1 MLSDDI
7 VFLTSLPLP
16 MHFGSDYRDC
26 CGNQWTEFLGHNH
39 MLILSCRTQVLLI
52 LVLPDLLF
60 IITIT
65 RIIVLKGNDN
75 TCDE

>member
-1 MLSDDI
+1 
-7 VFLTSLPLP
+7 
-16 MHFGSDYRDC
+16 MHCGGDYRGYYGD
-26 CGNQWTEFLGHNH
+26 QWTEFLGHNH

-60 IITIT
+60 LITIT

-75 TCDE
+75 TCDDLIISGKGWGHSILK